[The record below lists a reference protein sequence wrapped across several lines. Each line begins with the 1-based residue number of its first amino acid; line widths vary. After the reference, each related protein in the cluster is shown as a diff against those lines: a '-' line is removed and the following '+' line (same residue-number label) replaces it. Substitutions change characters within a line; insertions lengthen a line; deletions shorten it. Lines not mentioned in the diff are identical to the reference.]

1 MNEFINQGLEFFKAC
16 NNFIAGVIAFIT
28 DPLPY
33 LFAYGFWLALF
44 IAVVGLFLKAC
55 GFKSEKYFVAGTV
68 ASMIFKIAR
77 LIV

>member
-1 MNEFINQGLEFFKAC
+1 MSEFISQGLEFFKAC
-16 NNFIAGVIAFIT
+16 NRFIGGIIAFIT

-33 LFAYGFWLALF
+33 LVAYGFWIALF
-44 IAVVGLFLKAC
+44 VAVVGLFLKTC

-68 ASMIFKIAR
+68 ASVIFKIAR